1 MRAMADEDKADQG
14 SKQDAVAGANM
25 NDIASVDN
33 ENSTLSEALVAHMEG
48 RITKDAYKAVQNMVK
63 ISKNISKVMSAQKI
77 AAGQEPMKV
86 DTTTMFTLRF
96 DKGGRSDVRGNADLM
111 RVEGS
116 VEKVK
121 QGEVLSVGDR
131 LEYLRTSAKGSVWY
145 KATIEKMVTSNPTM
159 YMIHFDKGDNVEVR
173 YVRN

>member
-1 MRAMADEDKADQG
+1 MRAMADEDKGDQG

-63 ISKNISKVMSAQKI
+63 ISKTISKVMSAQKI